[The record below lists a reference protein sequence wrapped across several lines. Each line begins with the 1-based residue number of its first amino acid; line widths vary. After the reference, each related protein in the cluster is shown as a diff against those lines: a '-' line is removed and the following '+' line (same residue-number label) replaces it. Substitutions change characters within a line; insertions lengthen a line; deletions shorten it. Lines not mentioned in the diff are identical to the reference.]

1 MQVAAVATARKLTV
15 LVWHM
20 LTKGKDYVWQRPAL
34 MSWKIRELELKAG
47 QPSRRGGNKKGPAAD
62 YSLKSVRDKECQCLR
77 ANQEEKRP
85 LLRAAKEK
93 PPARDT
99 GAAIEGP
106 RALRPPTGL

>member
-62 YSLKSVRDKECQCLR
+62 YSLKSVRDKECQWLR
-77 ANQEEKRP
+77 LARGEHPRFACASK
-85 LLRAAKEK
+85 AH
-93 PPARDT
+93 PPAGRS
-99 GAAIEGP
+99 GGPIE
-106 RALRPPTGL
+106 ARP